1 MLTVLFVFCFY
12 VSNVNTPLFVPL
24 IPDTAV
30 PIPKY
35 AVPPS
40 MAMGEFST
48 PTACEAAGQAFVA
61 EMKLKAAPNVLVA
74 GYKCMK
80 KA

>member
-1 MLTVLFVFCFY
+1 MLHVLFVFCFY

-24 IPDTAV
+24 IPDVVVA
-30 PIPKY
+30 PKFS
-35 AVPPS
+35 VPPS

-48 PTACEAAGQAFVA
+48 PLACEAAGQAFVA
-61 EMKLKAAPNVLVA
+61 EMKAKALPNLVVA
-74 GYKCMK
+74 GYKCAK